1 MAKGRQDRWWLSIRA
16 CGSHQPGAFFA
27 VLGAPVVAGRLPN
40 GIDAQQAAI
49 ASASFARSVWGD
61 PANAPGNTV
70 VMDNK
75 SYTVIGV
82 ISGEHVFPEHV
93 ELWFTGAATP
103 ENLSHTA
110 YNYFAIGRLQS
121 GNSQAA
127 AQQEL
132 NALSARLPGQT
143 VPRQLQLA
151 SLRDEIVGP
160 QRTTLLF
167 LFGGTALLLC
177 IACANVANLCIAR
190 ASGRMSEFALRLSLG
205 CSDKRLIAGLA
216 FDVFVA
222 ATATEN

>member
-1 MAKGRQDRWWLSIRA
+1 
-16 CGSHQPGAFFA
+16 
-27 VLGAPVVAGRLPN
+27 VAGRLPN

-143 VPRQLQLA
+143 VPRQYNWRHCATKSLDPNGPRFFSSLA
-151 SLRDEIVGP
+151 ELPCFS
-160 QRTTLLF
+160 
-167 LFGGTALLLC
+167 A
-177 IACANVANLCIAR
+177 
-190 ASGRMSEFALRLSLG
+190 
-205 CSDKRLIAGLA
+205 
-216 FDVFVA
+216 
-222 ATATEN
+222 